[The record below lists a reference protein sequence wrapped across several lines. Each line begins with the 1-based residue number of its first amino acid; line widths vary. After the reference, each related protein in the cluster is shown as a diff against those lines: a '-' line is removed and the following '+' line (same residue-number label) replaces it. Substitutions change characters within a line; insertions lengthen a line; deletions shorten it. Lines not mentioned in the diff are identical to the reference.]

1 MSVPQNTAAAA
12 SAASFLSHLKKNRIE
27 YIGLLII
34 AHLLGVPEKALVLV
48 GGVC

>member
-1 MSVPQNTAAAA
+1 MVVNGAPVALQAT
-12 SAASFLSHLKKNRIE
+12 SFISHLKANRIE
-27 YIGLLII
+27 YIGLLIV

>member
-1 MSVPQNTAAAA
+1 MKPSPEAALQAT
-12 SAASFLSHLKKNRIE
+12 SFITHLKNNRIE

-34 AHLLGVPEKALVLV
+34 AHLLDIPAYALATI

>member
-1 MSVPQNTAAAA
+1 MVVNGAPAALHAT
-12 SAASFLSHLKKNRIE
+12 SLVSHLKNNRIE

-34 AHLLGVPEKALVLV
+34 AHLLGVPEKALSLV

>member
-1 MSVPQNTAAAA
+1 MTNGSQALTTT
-12 SAASFLSHLKKNRIE
+12 SFITHLKNNRIE

-34 AHLLGVPEKALVLV
+34 AHLLGVPDKALAIV

>member
-1 MSVPQNTAAAA
+1 MKANPQAALQAT
-12 SAASFLSHLKKNRIE
+12 SFITHLKNNRIE

-34 AHLLGVPEKALVLV
+34 AHLLNVPAQALSVL

>member
-1 MSVPQNTAAAA
+1 MPPAEPAQAAHAA
-12 SAASFLSHLKKNRIE
+12 SLLTHLKNNRIE

-34 AHLLGVPEKALVLV
+34 AHLLGVPMKALELV

>member
-1 MSVPQNTAAAA
+1 MPAQPAQAAHAA
-12 SAASFLSHLKKNRIE
+12 SLLSHLKNNRIE

-34 AHLLGVPEKALVLV
+34 AHLLGVPSKALDIV